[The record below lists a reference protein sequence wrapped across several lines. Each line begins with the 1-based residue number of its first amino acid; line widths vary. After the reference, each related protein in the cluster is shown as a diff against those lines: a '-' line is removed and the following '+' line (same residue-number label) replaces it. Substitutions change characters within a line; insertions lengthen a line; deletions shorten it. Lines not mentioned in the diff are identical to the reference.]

1 MAKKSQKPVNPE
13 DDPVVQQYLRTLKEM
28 EEHEG
33 EDDIGVVPNMYI
45 AAERAAA
52 ERAAGTEGGGD
63 PSGGRSAVPPAGGR
77 GGAADGGRPAGRR
90 SVGRGSADGAVP
102 VRLNLI
108 GRDVLRMKVLL
119 SLMKASGK
127 RGTNSS
133 ILMEYLERGARKDF
147 PELVKVLDSLTGSM
161 K

>member
-1 MAKKSQKPVNPE
+1 
-13 DDPVVQQYLRTLKEM
+13 
-28 EEHEG
+28 
-33 EDDIGVVPNMYI
+33 
-45 AAERAAA
+45 
-52 ERAAGTEGGGD
+52 
-63 PSGGRSAVPPAGGR
+63 
-77 GGAADGGRPAGRR
+77 
-90 SVGRGSADGAVP
+90 VP